1 MGEDGVLQ
9 VVGIPKLSRANKMGH
24 SKLIRA
30 LKYCPV
36 SDRFGEAVETLNSV
50 VVPIWVARQQVVKLI
65 VNSANILR
73 QDIAEGASE
82 S

>member
-1 MGEDGVLQ
+1 MD
-9 VVGIPKLSRANKMGH
+9 VVGVPKLSRVDKMSH
-24 SKLIRA
+24 NKLIRA

>member
-1 MGEDGVLQ
+1 MNEDGVLG
-9 VVGIPKLSRANKMGH
+9 VVGIPKLSRINKMGH
-24 SKLIRA
+24 NKLIRA

-36 SDRFGEAVETLNSV
+36 SDRFGEADETLNAN

-65 VNSANILR
+65 VISSNILR